1 MIFFFFDVFR
11 VYALDCTEVL
21 LMYLDTN
28 YLTSDTNTLKQ
39 MEVHRLI
46 TLLQTK
52 LANKCL

>member
-28 YLTSDTNTLKQ
+28 YLTSDTNTLK
-39 MEVHRLI
+39 
-46 TLLQTK
+46 
-52 LANKCL
+52 